1 MLRFFERSLLLRLGI
16 AMAGITVLALVG
28 MGSSVIIAEMM
39 RGEAT
44 AINQSGSLR
53 MQSYWIATRLL
64 AVEPDAAHYTE
75 GIDDAVE
82 EFEERLRSPRLV
94 DALPRAR
101 GGRLRNEYERVT
113 KTWTESLKPTL
124 AAYVAAS
131 RPGSPNAE
139 LLAQRDHLLTMLG
152 SFVQEVDKLVRL
164 LEEDAESK
172 INLLRLLQGFSL
184 FLTFAVAYSTMY
196 LVYRDALTPLK
207 DLLAFADRA
216 RRGDF
221 SRRPQY
227 TGEDELGQ
235 LGRAFDVMAE
245 DLSKLYADLESRV
258 VEKTA
263 DLERTN
269 RSLELLYNVSNKLS
283 QAPVSVATYTDLLR
297 DIEKVIG
304 LGPGSICVA
313 EEPGSKPTPL
323 ATTAGSAGLCE
334 TSSCTLCMQ
343 QDAPQQHVARGD
355 AHLLSVPL
363 RDQEGNHGVLLLAIP
378 HDRDPEPWQIQLVEA
393 IGRHIGIAIGTAQR
407 AAQSRRLALFEERSV
422 IARELHDSL
431 AQSLSYLKIQLGRLR
446 SVLPTGTDGSV
457 DAVMQE
463 MRAGVNDAY
472 RQLRE
477 LLTTFRLKMDGR
489 GLQAALEDTVA
500 EFARRGD
507 IPIVSEHKLQ
517 GCPLSVN
524 EEIHVL
530 QIVREALS
538 NVLRHAQASRA
549 EVRLACDAQGEVSVT
564 IDDDGV
570 GVDPL
575 AARRHHY
582 GIAIMQER
590 ARSLGGEVQL
600 QRREQGGTR
609 VAVHF
614 VPVSR
619 QRAIPS
625 AVGEK

>member
-1 MLRFFERSLLLRLGI
+1 MLRLFERSLLLRLGI
-16 AMAGITVLALVG
+16 AMAGITILALVG

-39 RGEAT
+39 RGEAS
-44 AINQSGSLR
+44 AINQAGSLR

-64 AVEPDAAHYTE
+64 ASEPTAAEYTAGIEDAMR
-75 GIDDAVE
+75 
-82 EFEERLRSPRLV
+82 EFEGRLRSPRLV
-94 DALPRAR
+94 DALPRRRAAR
-101 GGRLRNEYERVT
+101 LTNEYERVSR
-113 KTWTESLKPTL
+113 TWMESLKPTL

-131 RPGSPNAE
+131 RPGSPNPE
-139 LLAQRDHLLTMLG
+139 LHTQRDHLLTMLG
-152 SFVQEVDKLVRL
+152 SFVQEVDKLVSL

-172 INLLRLLQGFSL
+172 IDLLRLLQGFSL
-184 FLTFAVAYSTMY
+184 FLTFGVAYSTMY

-207 DLLAFADRA
+207 DLLAFAERA

-221 SRRPQY
+221 SKRPMH

-245 DLSKLYADLESRV
+245 DLSKLYAGLESRV
-258 VEKTA
+258 AEKTA

-269 RSLELLYNVSNKLS
+269 RSLQLLYNISNRLS
-283 QAPVSVATYTDLLR
+283 EAPASTETYTDLLR
-297 DIEKVIG
+297 EIEKVLT
-304 LGPGSICVA
+304 LGPGTICVA
-313 EEPGSKPTPL
+313 EEPGAKPRPL
-323 ATTAGSAGLCE
+323 ATTARSGLCDA
-334 TSSCTLCMQ
+334 SRCMLCMQ
-343 QDAPQQHVARGD
+343 QDAPRMRVSNVG

-363 RDQEGNHGVLLLAIP
+363 RDQQGNHGVLVLNIP
-378 HDRDPEPWQIQLVEA
+378 HDQEPETWQIQLVEA

-407 AAQSRRLALFEERSV
+407 SAQSRRLALFEERSV

-431 AQSLSYLKIQLGRLR
+431 AQSLSYLKIQVGRLR
-446 SVLPTGTDGSV
+446 SVMSTGDNDKV
-457 DAVMQE
+457 DTVLQE
-463 MRAGVNDAY
+463 MREGVSDAY

-500 EFARRGD
+500 EFGRRGG
-507 IPIVSEHKLQ
+507 IAIRSEHNLE
-517 GCPLSVN
+517 GCALSVN

-538 NVLRHAQASRA
+538 NVVRHAHASQAQ
-549 EVRLACDAQGEVSVT
+549 VRLACEGAGAVTVT

-575 AARRHHY
+575 AGKTHHY

-590 ARSLGGEVQL
+590 AHGLGGEVQL
-600 QRREQGGTR
+600 QRRDGGGTR
-609 VAVHF
+609 VTVRF

-619 QRAIPS
+619 QRAMPS

>member
-1 MLRFFERSLLLRLGI
+1 MLRLFERSLLLRLGI
-16 AMAGITVLALVG
+16 AMAGITMLALVG

-44 AINQSGSLR
+44 AINQAGSLR

-64 AVEPDAAHYTE
+64 SVEQESAAYTQGIEDAMR
-75 GIDDAVE
+75 G
-82 EFEERLRSPRLV
+82 FEDRLHSPRLV
-94 DALPRAR
+94 DALPRGR
-101 GGRLRNEYERVT
+101 GNRLRSEHNSVAVT
-113 KTWTESLKPTL
+113 WAESLKPML
-124 AAYVAAS
+124 AAYVADS
-131 RPGSPNAE
+131 RPGSPSTE
-139 LLAQRDHLLTMLG
+139 LQIQRDHLVTMLG
-152 SFVQEVDKLVRL
+152 GYVQEVDQLVRL

-207 DLLAFADRA
+207 DLLAFAERA

-221 SRRPQY
+221 SRRPQH

-258 VEKTA
+258 AEKTA
-263 DLERTN
+263 DLERSN
-269 RSLELLYNVSNKLS
+269 RSLELLYNVSNRLS
-283 QAPVSVATYTDLLR
+283 QAPVSVETYTDLLR
-297 DIEKVIG
+297 EIEKLVG

-313 EEPGSKPTPL
+313 DEPGTKPAPL
-323 ATTAGSAGLCE
+323 ATTAGSAGLCDV
-334 TSSCTLCMQ
+334 SRCTLCMQ
-343 QDAPQQHVARGD
+343 QDAPRLHVSQGD

-363 RDQEGNHGVLLLAIP
+363 RDQEGNYGVLLLNIP
-378 HDRDPEPWQIQLVEA
+378 HGREPEPWQIQLVDA

-407 AAQSRRLALFEERSV
+407 ATQSRRLALFEERSV

-446 SVLPTGTDGSV
+446 LVLPNGTDGGI

-489 GLQAALEDTVA
+489 GLQAALEDTGA
-500 EFARRGD
+500 EFARRGG
-507 IPIVSEHKLQ
+507 ILIASEHKLQ

-538 NVLRHAQASRA
+538 NVLRHADAAQAQ
-549 EVRLACDAQGEVSVT
+549 VRLTCDAQGVVTVT

-575 AARRHHY
+575 AARQHHY

-590 ARSLGGEVQL
+590 ARSLGGEIQL
-600 QRREQGGTR
+600 ERRENGGTR
-609 VAVHF
+609 VALRF

-619 QRAIPS
+619 QRA
-625 AVGEK
+625 A